1 MSKFAINEF
10 SAFLD
15 MKRCNNWAHKIFFC
29 KYLTIWRRALPVF
42 PRVQSAS
49 FLFSTVY
56 SFQRVLN
63 VSSCSSTWFIPCRGS
78 CQVPIC
84 SWQTPSFPLPFS
96 SPAPSL
102 PPFCTLSLSV
112 SVMLGSL
119 YSYGYC
125 RLQWKTK
132 ESQKWMQTY
141 TFSNY
146 YRIYQKEALN

>member
-1 MSKFAINEF
+1 MSA
-10 SAFLD
+10 AAAALDLFLVEVAVKCQFVVD
-15 MKRCNNWAHKIFFC
+15 KLLLSPF
-29 KYLTIWRRALPVF
+29 LSPLQLP
-42 PRVQSAS
+42 
-49 FLFSTVY
+49 
-56 SFQRVLN
+56 
-63 VSSCSSTWFIPCRGS
+63 
-78 CQVPIC
+78 
-84 SWQTPSFPLPFS
+84 
-96 SPAPSL
+96 PSL